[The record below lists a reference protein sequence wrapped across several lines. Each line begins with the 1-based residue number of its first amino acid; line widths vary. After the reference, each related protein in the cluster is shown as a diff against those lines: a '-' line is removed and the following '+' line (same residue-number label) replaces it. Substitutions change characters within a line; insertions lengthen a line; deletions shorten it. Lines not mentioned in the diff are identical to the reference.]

1 MSCVLWILYYRN
13 TAPPKFSGPP
23 LSFHRYFSVMLADLS
38 ARYLKFIRNL
48 SVLYRQILRTNRG
61 HVEKSP
67 VSA

>member
-1 MSCVLWILYYRN
+1 MSCVLWILYYRESV
-13 TAPPKFSGPP
+13 APKFFGAT